1 MPETPIATLVAIRAA
16 DHPEATPQYERV
28 VFEFSGALPLLRAEY
43 VSELIEDGS
52 GNPVSLPGTVI
63 LRLLFTNAR
72 AHTDAGQP
80 SVARRLALNL
90 PNVRAVAGAG
100 DFEGVVTYGIGL
112 MHKAHMR
119 IMTLDAPCRVV
130 VDVLRG

>member
-1 MPETPIATLVAIRAA
+1 MTEPSIATLVAIRAA
-16 DHPEATPQYERV
+16 DHPEATPQYDRV

-52 GNPVSLPGTVI
+52 GNPVTLPGSAI
-63 LRLLFTNAR
+63 LRLQFTNAR

-80 SVARRLALNL
+80 SVARRLGLNL
-90 PNVRAVAGAG
+90 PNVKAVVGAG
-100 DFEGVVTYGIGL
+100 DFEGMVTYGIGL
-112 MHKAHMR
+112 AYQAYFR
-119 IMTLDAPCRVV
+119 LMTLDGAHRVV